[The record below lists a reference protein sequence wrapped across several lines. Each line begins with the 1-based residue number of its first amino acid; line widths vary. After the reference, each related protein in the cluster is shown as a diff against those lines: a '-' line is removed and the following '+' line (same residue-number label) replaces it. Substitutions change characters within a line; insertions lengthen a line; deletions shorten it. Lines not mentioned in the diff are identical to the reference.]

1 MNLFSEIEDKPMKP
15 PLNEGQ
21 KKAHMEIVPF
31 LAGNDKEHF
40 MWVLK
45 GYAGTGKTFTLSS
58 IVDNLM
64 RLSDAG
70 TGVFR
75 IAMSAPTHK
84 AVRVMKK
91 FSTFKPGTVHYATV
105 HSLLGLKAEI
115 NERTGKEEFKESKD
129 PTEVRVEQ
137 FNVLFLDETS
147 QLADEIFML
156 LLKHVR
162 KGLKILFIGD
172 PVQIPPVNHLQAIPF
187 KPESVEKYKMGVSEL
202 TKIERQAGENP
213 ILRLA
218 TAVRMGY
225 KTVPHFQIE
234 TDLYA
239 PGPDSEFN
247 EYSSS
252 VDPHPIPSLG
262 VERINLNDDEHV
274 DAIIMN
280 YFVSEGFKED
290 PDYMKIIAWQNKTV
304 NLFNVKVR
312 NRIYAQAMIDKELRY
327 IMPGEKLIVDKP
339 VILPDT
345 NKVLLGTN
353 EEIEVTEYEI
363 RSTNLTYNTGEK
375 VNGNF
380 ELVEKTLPVQYYM
393 TRVSYF
399 DVFNKKVSTQ
409 VRILHEQNHKEFDDV
424 LKAIAEAAHAITY
437 GNPMKKHLWRSF
449 FDLKKMF
456 AQVKYN
462 YAITAHKS
470 QGSTYDNTLVLD
482 WDISENKK
490 IEERNRIR
498 YVSFTRARNLLLI
511 QK

>member
-1 MNLFSEIEDKPMKP
+1 
-15 PLNEGQ
+15 
-21 KKAHMEIVPF
+21 
-31 LAGNDKEHF
+31 
-40 MWVLK
+40 
-45 GYAGTGKTFTLSS
+45 
-58 IVDNLM
+58 
-64 RLSDAG
+64 
-70 TGVFR
+70 
-75 IAMSAPTHK
+75 
-84 AVRVMKK
+84 MKK

-129 PTEVRVEQ
+129 PSEVRVEQ

-172 PVQIPPVNHLQAIPF
+172 PIQIPPVNHLQAIPF
-187 KPESVEKYKMGVSEL
+187 KPESVERYKMGVSEL
-202 TKIERQAGENP
+202 THIERQAGENP

-218 TAVRMGY
+218 TTVRMGY

-234 TDLYA
+234 TDMISGSPTSYLYQ
-239 PGPDSEFN
+239 GVQRIQLNDD
-247 EYSSS
+247 SS
-252 VDPHPIPSLG
+252 VDRL
-262 VERINLNDDEHV
+262 
-274 DAIIMN
+274 IME
-280 YFVSEGFKED
+280 YFVSEGFKAD
-290 PDYMKIIAWQNKTV
+290 PDYMKIIAWRNKTV
-304 NLFNVKVR
+304 DAFNDKVR
-312 NRIYAQAMIDKELRY
+312 NRIYAEDVQNKTLMY

-339 VILPDT
+339 VVLAET

-353 EEIEVTEYEI
+353 EEIEVMDYDI
-363 RSTNLTYNTGEK
+363 RSTSIPYNTAEK
-375 VNGNF
+375 VDGNL
-380 ELVEKTLPVQYYM
+380 ELVEKSIMLQYYM
-393 TRVSYF
+393 ARVAYF
-399 DVFNKKVSTQ
+399 DVFNKRVSTQ
-409 VRILHEQNHKEFDDV
+409 IRILHEHDRKEFDIV
-424 LKAIAEAAHAITY
+424 LQGIADAAHAVTY